1 MKTDTL
7 KPTVE
12 RDYRL
17 WLYAA
22 GCALALGLAAWAASE
37 FMINALAF
45 DQTITSYTIAVRAAD
60 GILTPA
66 DLLGWHNGHRY
77 VMTNLVT
84 VLVSRFASYNLWVE
98 MAIMLLAAAAMIG
111 VLYRLIARD
120 FPSARWMIVPSA
132 FLLLTLRGL
141 FTWSYSFQSGFVF
154 VLLFLFL
161 AVNQARRSP
170 NRWGSVLLCMIY
182 SACATFTQGAGL
194 VVWPLTWFTLLLS
207 GASRWKLIV
216 WIAVFFPFVLAFIQG
231 FDGGTAG
238 YGDLGLALQS
248 PVTLIQYIMAYL
260 ANAFVPFIDLG
271 LPPAIIL
278 GVIGNALLFLN
289 LYVLFRKFGFRRD
302 FWERT
307 SVPLSLIG
315 FAVFSATVTGA
326 GRMWFFTVVLVQPLT
341 ERYVIHA
348 VPFWIGLSLL
358 MTLNTGFASHSPL
371 ARFIRLLNKSL
382 AVVLVPAYVFAA
394 YMQVVH
400 IPPLT
405 PQDGEACTVRYALFR
420 DRDDPCLRPLLPPDY
435 ENYLHVIDG
444 QAERGWT
451 VFSAPALEVPVPAE
465 RFAGGAFDLTL
476 PGSYTGAL
484 IRHQQ
489 AGSETVMLTVF
500 ADGQMAA
507 ELEIRPGAAA
517 DIDLS
522 AWIGH
527 TIRLSYSPQSALVAI
542 QPVIRLWRE

>member
-1 MKTDTL
+1 ML
-7 KPTVE
+7 
-12 RDYRL
+12 
-17 WLYAA
+17 AA
-22 GCALALGLAAWAASE
+22 LLLAAWAASE
-37 FMINALAF
+37 FMIGALSF
-45 DQTITSYTIAVRAAD
+45 DQVIISYPIAVRSAS
-60 GILTPA
+60 GTLTIA
-66 DLLGWHNGHRY
+66 DLFAWHNGHRY
-77 VMTNLVT
+77 VPANIVT
-84 VLVSRFASYNLWVE
+84 VLISRFTDYNLWVE
-98 MAIMLLAAAAMIG
+98 MAVMFAATAAMIG

-120 FPSARWMIVPSA
+120 FPSARWMIVPAA

-141 FTWSYSFQSGFVF
+141 FTWSYSFQIGFIF
-154 VLLFLFL
+154 VLAFFFL
-161 AVNQARRSP
+161 AIDQARRGP
-170 NRWGSVLLCMIY
+170 NRWGSLLLCMFY
-182 SACATFTQGAGL
+182 SACASFTQGAGL

-216 WIAVFFPFVLAFIQG
+216 WIAVFVPFVLAFIQG

-260 ANAFVPFIDLG
+260 ANAFVPFIDVG

-278 GVIGNALLFLN
+278 GVMGIALLLLN

-348 VPFWIGLSLL
+348 VPFWVGLGLL

-371 ARFIRLLNKSL
+371 VRFIRLLNKSL

-400 IPPLT
+400 IPPLM
-405 PQDGEACTVRYALFR
+405 PQDGEACTARYALFH
-420 DRDDPCLRPLLPPDY
+420 DRDDPCLRPLLPMDY

-451 VFSAPALEVPVPAE
+451 LFGSPELIVPVPPQRMTSGE
-465 RFAGGAFDLTL
+465 FDLTL
-476 PGSYTGAL
+476 PASYTRAA
-484 IRHQQ
+484 IRHQN
-489 AGSETVMLTVF
+489 APSEVVT
-500 ADGQMAA
+500 
-507 ELEIRPGAAA
+507 LEIYAGADLVETHTLSPDRAP

-522 AWIGH
+522 AWMGH
-527 TIRLSYSPQSALVAI
+527 TIRLAYRAEAALTDRHADI
-542 QPVIRLWRE
+542 ILRRE

>member
-7 KPTVE
+7 KPTVQ

-17 WLYAA
+17 WLYAV
-22 GCALALGLAAWAASE
+22 GCALALGLATWAASE

-66 DLLGWHNGHRY
+66 DLLGWFNGHRY
-77 VMTNLVT
+77 TATNLVT

-98 MAIMLLAAAAMIG
+98 MAIMLAAAAGMIA
-111 VLYRLIARD
+111 VLYRLIRRD
-120 FPSARWMIVPSA
+120 FPSARWMIVPAA

-141 FTWSYSFQSGFVF
+141 WTWSYSFQSGFVF
-154 VLLFLFL
+154 MLLFFFL
-161 AVNQARRSP
+161 ALNQARRSP
-170 NRWGSVLLCMIY
+170 DSWLSVFICMIY
-182 SACATFTQGAGL
+182 AACATLTQGAGL
-194 VVWPLTWFTLLLS
+194 AVWILTWFTLLLS
-207 GASRWKLIV
+207 GASRWKLAA
-216 WIAVFFPFVLAFIQG
+216 WIAVFVPFMLVYVQGFVGWTENPEYATLAFR
-231 FDGGTAG
+231 
-238 YGDLGLALQS
+238 S
-248 PVTLIQYIMAYL
+248 PVMLIQYVFAYL
-260 ANAFVPFIDLG
+260 ANAFVPFVDEG
-271 LPPAIIL
+271 VRPAM
-278 GVIGNALLFLN
+278 VIGLIGLVLLILN
-289 LYVLFRKFGFRRD
+289 LYALLRQHGLKRD
-302 FWERT
+302 LWART
-307 SVPLSLIG
+307 AVPLSLIG
-315 FAVFSATVTGA
+315 FAVFSATVTGV
-326 GRMWFFTVVLVQPLT
+326 GRVWYFTLVLIQPLT

-348 VPFWIGLSLL
+348 VPFWIGLGLL
-358 MTLNTGFASHSPL
+358 MTLNTRFATRSPL
-371 ARFIRLLNKSL
+371 IRLTRLLNL
-382 AVVLVPAYVFAA
+382 IFGLLLIPAYIYAAVV
-394 YMQVVH
+394 QVTQ

-465 RFAGGAFDLTL
+465 RLAGGAFDLTL

-489 AGSETVMLTVF
+489 AGSETVMLAVF

-507 ELEIRPGAAA
+507 EYEIRPGAAA

-527 TIRLSYSPQSALVAI
+527 TIRLSYSPQSALASI